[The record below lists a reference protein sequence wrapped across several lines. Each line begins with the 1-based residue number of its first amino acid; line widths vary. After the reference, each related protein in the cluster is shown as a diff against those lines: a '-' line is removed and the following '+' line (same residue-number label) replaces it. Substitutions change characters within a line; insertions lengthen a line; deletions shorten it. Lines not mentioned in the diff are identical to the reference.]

1 MLKNITTLKIQG
13 ANFNMPTSITLFDPT
28 DGGKVRSVKAALLYG
43 RNGTGKSTI
52 AKAFRNIAGED
63 IQCIKH
69 ASIYDNAG
77 NLITLTE
84 EEKQHIFV
92 FDEDYVYENVKLQ
105 EDHLDTI
112 VMLGEAA
119 DLTEKIEK
127 AKKNRD
133 KAKNDYTIQDGLYKE
148 YLDYNNPKSPKYY
161 LFKLGNALRGD
172 DCWAGRDK
180 LIKEARQNT
189 QVRDDTY
196 KQFVQINRH
205 LPYCGQ
211 NGYEGYLYR
220 WHYKASQLTDLSS
233 EEILKFDALE
243 KELAHYPQNAT
254 EYNFLQN
261 CNLYKKFVE
270 SNQRMLTKDDDLE
283 LFNWFYK
290 SSRIYSTY
298 NDNRNKYFSQLL
310 QSLSAILY

>member
-77 NLITLTE
+77 NQITLTE

-112 VMLGEAA
+112 VMFGEAA

-196 KQFVQINRH
+196 KQFVELKPKKNKSELIIDFEEQM
-205 LPYCGQ
+205 
-211 NGYEGYLYR
+211 
-220 WHYKASQLTDLSS
+220 KALN
-233 EEILKFDALE
+233 
-243 KELAHYPQNAT
+243 NA
-254 EYNFLQN
+254 
-261 CNLYKKFVE
+261 
-270 SNQRMLTKDDDLE
+270 
-283 LFNWFYK
+283 K
-290 SSRIYSTY
+290 SGVSRIWIQCVLIIEELIQKICQCVKNFIFSANFCLLLFIT
-298 NDNRNKYFSQLL
+298 NR
-310 QSLSAILY
+310 IL